1 MREPLVSIVITN
13 YNYGSFLRESIESA
27 VCQSYPRKEVIVVD
41 DGSTDQS
48 REIIAGYGDTV
59 IPLLKEN
66 GGQSSAFNS
75 GFMASRGQVVVF
87 LDADDGFLPDAV
99 ENAVRLSDDGAVVKV
114 HWPLCI
120 VDKQGKKMGG
130 VKPSQKIPEGDLRE
144 VVVRDGPDS
153 AVWPPTSGNAWARE
167 FLERVFPLPEIEKE
181 CGVGSASADA
191 FLSMLAPLFGLI
203 KRITE
208 PQGFY
213 RLHGQNDHSA
223 MSFDKKLERDLQL
236 FDYRSTVL
244 NRYCQRMGIKV
255 EPKKWRE
262 NSWFYRLKLA
272 TQEIARL
279 VESEKFILVDDNTWM
294 MNDNDNHHMIP
305 FLERGG
311 KYWGP
316 PPHDDTAIRELERL
330 RKSGASYLVFAW
342 PAFWWLDYYSEF
354 NRHIRARSR
363 CILDDRNIIAFDVR
377 QLRG

>member
-1 MREPLVSIVITN
+1 MKEPLVSIIITN
-13 YNYGSFLRESIESA
+13 FNYGSFLRESIESA
-27 VCQSYPRKEVIVVD
+27 LCQSYPKKEVIVVD

-48 REIIAGYGDTV
+48 REIIASYGNTIV
-59 IPLLKEN
+59 RLFKEN

-75 GFMASRGQVVVF
+75 GLMASRGQIVVF
-87 LDADDGFLPDAV
+87 LDADDGLLPEALEKVVTLFD
-99 ENAVRLSDDGAVVKV
+99 EGEVVKV
-114 HWPLCI
+114 HWPLWI
-120 VDKQGKKMGG
+120 VDSRGKKMGG
-130 VKPSQKIPEGDLRE
+130 MKPSRKIQEGDLRE

-153 AVWPPTSGNAWARE
+153 AIWPPTSGNAWARE

-191 FLSMLAPLFGLI
+191 FLSMLAPLFGFI

-213 RLHGQNDHSA
+213 RLHGRNDHSA
-223 MSFDKKLERDLQL
+223 MSFDKKLERDLRL
-236 FDYRSTVL
+236 FDYRSVVL
-244 NRYCQRMGIKV
+244 SNYCQRMNISV
-255 EPKKWRE
+255 EPEKWRDD
-262 NSWFYRLKLA
+262 SWFYRLKLA

-279 VESEKFILVDDNTWM
+279 VGPENFILVDDNTWM
-294 MNDNDNHHMIP
+294 MNDNENHHVIP

-316 PPHDDTAIRELERL
+316 PPDDDTAIRELERL

-342 PAFWWLDYYSEF
+342 PSFWWLDYYSEF

-363 CILDDRNIIAFDVR
+363 CILDDRNIIAFD
-377 QLRG
+377 LRH